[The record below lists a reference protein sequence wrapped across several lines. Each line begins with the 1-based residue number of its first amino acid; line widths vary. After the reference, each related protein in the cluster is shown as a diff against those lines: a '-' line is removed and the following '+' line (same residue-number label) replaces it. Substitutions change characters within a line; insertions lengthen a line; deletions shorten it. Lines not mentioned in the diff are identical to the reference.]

1 MKIVLE
7 NIGRRFNK
15 EWIFRQL
22 NYTFEQGQSYAV
34 LGPNGSGKS
43 TLLQV
48 IAGSLGPSEGKI
60 QYEKAG
66 KVLEAESVYTTISLA
81 APYLDLM
88 EDFSLRE
95 MIDFHFKFKTP
106 LPGIDNDKV
115 IDILGLQH
123 SADKA
128 IRYFSSGMKQRTKL
142 VLAVLSDVPI
152 LLLDEP
158 TANFDTQGVQWYQEL
173 IRQYTSDRLLIV
185 CSNQETEYHFCQHQL
200 RLSDYKD
207 FTGSNL

>member
-15 EWIFRQL
+15 EWIFRRL

-48 IAGSLGPSEGKI
+48 ISSSLGPSEGKI
-60 QYEKAG
+60 QFEKDG
-66 KVLEAESVYTTISLA
+66 EILEKESVYTAISLA

-115 IDILGLQH
+115 IDILGLKH

-142 VLAVLSDVPI
+142 ALAVLSDVPI

-158 TANFDTQGVQWYQEL
+158 TANFDTQGVEWYQEL
-173 IRQYTSDRLLIV
+173 IKQYTSDRLLIV

-207 FTGSNL
+207 FTGSTL